1 MHRHGRRRE
10 RPFRYENMWNR
21 HETYESTVA
30 AAWIPGCSS
39 LEALHANLQG
49 MQVTLSDWERE
60 QFGSVRH
67 ELSSLCRRLEEVRAR
82 SLHTGPLREEREI
95 MTSLAEI
102 LAQEDVME
110 KQRSRVDWL
119 RAGDRNIAFF
129 HTKARQRA

>member
-49 MQVTLSDWERE
+49 MQVTLSNWERE

-67 ELSSLCRRLEEVRAR
+67 ELISLRRRLEEVRAR
-82 SLHTGPLREEREI
+82 SLHTGPLREERALERG
-95 MTSLAEI
+95 TGDYDEPSVDSSSGGCHGKTEVTCGLA
-102 LAQEDVME
+102 AC
-110 KQRSRVDWL
+110 R
-119 RAGDRNIAFF
+119 
-129 HTKARQRA
+129 